1 MSNDI
6 RFRHKRDF
14 QSYPYWGS
22 ETDACKSN
30 KKPFFWVILQESKLE
45 NNILLEKTVALKQNT
60 YIDVKYR
67 IN

>member
-1 MSNDI
+1 MT
-6 RFRHKRDF
+6 
-14 QSYPYWGS
+14 YVL
-22 ETDACKSN
+22 ETNVIFKVTHIEDQKLMLANLIKN
-30 KKPFFWVILQESKLE
+30 HFFFLVILQESKLE

>member
-1 MSNDI
+1 MTYVLDTNVIFKVTLIEDQKLMLANLMKNI
-6 RFRHKRDF
+6 FLF
-14 QSYPYWGS
+14 
-22 ETDACKSN
+22 
-30 KKPFFWVILQESKLE
+30 VILQESTLK

>member
-1 MSNDI
+1 MTYVLDTNVIFKVTHTEDQKLMLANLI
-6 RFRHKRDF
+6 KNH
-14 QSYPYWGS
+14 
-22 ETDACKSN
+22 
-30 KKPFFWVILQESKLE
+30 FFGVILQESKLE